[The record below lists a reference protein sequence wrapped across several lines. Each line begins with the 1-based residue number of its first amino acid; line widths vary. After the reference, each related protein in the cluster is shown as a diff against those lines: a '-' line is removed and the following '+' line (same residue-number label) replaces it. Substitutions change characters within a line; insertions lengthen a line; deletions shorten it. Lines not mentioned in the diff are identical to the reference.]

1 MRRRATPKN
10 DPIAA
15 LRALRV
21 LYGDPDAL
29 PKVFEVI
36 ESLPGR
42 APARMLARARSSPD
56 GRALLEEKPDLRARL
71 SDRAALLALPA
82 GSLGRAYLE
91 LTEREGISA
100 DGIVQANEAA
110 RHGEVPD
117 VDPDLLWLGDRM
129 RDTHDLWHVVTGYGT
144 DVLGEVAL
152 LAFSFAQTRHVG
164 VALVCSLALARGLP
178 ATGLMR
184 RAFRDGAD
192 AAWLPAVRWE
202 SLLALPLA
210 DVRARLEV
218 RPAPAYERITSD
230 DLRAR
235 GAIAP
240 KRAA

>member
-42 APARMLARARSSPD
+42 APARMLERARATAD
-56 GRALLEEKPDLRARL
+56 GRALLRDKPDLRALL
-71 SDRAALLALPA
+71 SDRERLLAMPP
-82 GSLGRAYLE
+82 GSLGRAYADF
-91 LTEREGISA
+91 TEREGISA

-110 RHGEVPD
+110 RRGEVPD

-129 RDTHDLWHVVTGYGT
+129 RDTHDLWHVVTGYGA
-144 DVLGEVAL
+144 DVVGEVAL
-152 LAFSFAQTRHVG
+152 LAFSYAQTRHVG
-164 VALVCSLALARGLP
+164 VALVCSLALVRGLP
-178 ATGLMR
+178 VSGVAR
-184 RAFRDGAD
+184 RAFRAGSA

-210 DVRARLEV
+210 DVRAKLRVE
-218 RPAPAYERITSD
+218 PAPAYERVTSA

-235 GAIAP
+235 GAIPAA
-240 KRAA
+240 RAA